1 MVKIK
6 IQKVKN
12 DSLTFKINIKD
23 SELNNYKFLKRALIE
38 GKPIKGNFNYEIPL
52 RYLVPIVN
60 NIHKDNIAIDRY
72 SALEFLEFYDEFEE
86 KYYASLTATPK
97 FMKLWRQEKC
107 PNIFKIKIDPVS
119 LVLTKEIAFKKVKI
133 NFESIYKLSFEKF
146 KIMYLLE
153 NVDETNIKSA
163 IIDTIES
170 IEISLHTNTI
180 RHSSHEITNL
190 ISIWELEVNIDFQKY
205 LKNLI
210 RHY

>member
-1 MVKIK
+1 MTKIIEILK
-6 IQKVKN
+6 CR
-12 DSLTFKINIKD
+12 IKYLD
-23 SELNNYKFLKRALIE
+23 EAIKLYDKSHGDNVAELAKHLL
-38 GKPIKGNFNYEIPL
+38 L
-52 RYLVPIVN
+52 L
-60 NIHKDNIAIDRY
+60 
-72 SALEFLEFYDEFEE
+72 
-86 KYYASLTATPK
+86 
-97 FMKLWRQEKC
+97 
-107 PNIFKIKIDPVS
+107 
-119 LVLTKEIAFKKVKI
+119 KI